1 MRLFVAIELDGRIK
15 DALGRAQ
22 ASLAAHDRAV
32 RWVTQ
37 DQMHLT
43 LVFLGEVP
51 DGRVPAVCEAV
62 RRAAGRCRPFDL
74 TVSGSGCFPP
84 GGGGV
89 RVVWVGVQE
98 TTGRLGPLQ
107 AAVAEELEAVGFP
120 KEGRP
125 FSPHLTLGRVR
136 EDRTRGR
143 LRTDVGAL
151 SVSSLAQS
159 VSAVHVVASELRPNG
174 ARHSTVAECALAG
187 AS

>member
-1 MRLFVAIELDGRIK
+1 MRLFVAIELEGRIK

-22 ASLAAHDRAV
+22 ASLATHDRAV

-43 LVFLGEVP
+43 LVFLGEVA
-51 DGRVPAVCEAV
+51 DGRVPAVCDAV
-62 RRAAGRCRPFDL
+62 RRAVGRCRPFDL

-84 GGGGV
+84 GGGV

-98 TTGRLGPLQ
+98 PTGRLQSLQ
-107 AAVAEELEAVGFP
+107 AAVAEELEAMGFP
-120 KEGRP
+120 KEDRP

-136 EDRTRGR
+136 DDRTRGE
-143 LRTDVGAL
+143 LRADVDAL
-151 SVSSLAQS
+151 SMAPLAQS
-159 VSAVHVVASELRPNG
+159 VSAVHVVASELRSSG
-174 ARHSTVAECALAG
+174 ARYRTVAECALAG

>member
-22 ASLAAHDRAV
+22 ALLAAHDRAV
-32 RWVTQ
+32 RWVTR

-43 LVFLGEVP
+43 LAFLGEVP
-51 DGRVPAVCEAV
+51 DGRVPVVCDAV

-74 TVSGSGCFPP
+74 TVSGGGCFPP
-84 GGGGV
+84 GGGV

-98 TTGRLGPLQ
+98 PTGRLPSLQ
-107 AAVAEELEAVGFP
+107 AAVAEELDAVGFP

-136 EDRTRGR
+136 DDRTRGG
-143 LRTDVGAL
+143 LRADVGAL
-151 SVSSLAQS
+151 SVPPLGQS
-159 VSAVHVVASELRPNG
+159 VSAIRVVASELHASG
-174 ARHSTVAECALAG
+174 ARYSTVAECALAG